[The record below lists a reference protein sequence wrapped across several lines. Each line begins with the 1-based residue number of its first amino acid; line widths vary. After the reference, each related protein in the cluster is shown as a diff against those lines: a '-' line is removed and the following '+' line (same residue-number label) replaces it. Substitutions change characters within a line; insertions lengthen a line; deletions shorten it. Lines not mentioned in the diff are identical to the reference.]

1 MNNIKLLNKII
12 QININDTIE
21 ILHIIIK
28 NISNNIEILNIIIK

>member
-12 QININDTIE
+12 QININETIE

-28 NISNNIEILNIIIK
+28 NISNNNEILNIIIK

>member
-28 NISNNIEILNIIIK
+28 IISNNIEILNIIIK